1 MNGRRE
7 VNEVPAIKVD
17 KLSVSYDQTIVI
29 QDVTFSIPKG
39 KLVAI
44 IGPNGAGKTTLVK
57 AMLGMVKP
65 YSGSVQFFGQPLSSS
80 TNIAYVPQRNSV
92 DWDFPLTAFDL
103 VLMGRYKKLG
113 LFKWP
118 RAADKRATME
128 ALETVGMQSYASRQ
142 ISALSGGQQQRLF
155 IARAKLQQ
163 ADLYLM
169 DEPFAG
175 VDMATERALIALFK
189 EQRENS
195 KTLCIVHHDLST
207 VREYFDWVILLNN
220 SLIACGPTSEVFNSD
235 NLKRTYGRSALFL
248 EGTTCIS

>member
-1 MNGRRE
+1 MNGRKE
-7 VNEVPAIKVD
+7 VNEVAISVEN
-17 KLSVSYDQTIVI
+17 LSVSYDHTVVVQN
-29 QDVTFSIPKG
+29 VTFAIPKG

-65 YSGSVQFFGQPLSSS
+65 RSGNVRFFGQPLSSFK
-80 TNIAYVPQRNSV
+80 NIAYVPQRSSV

-118 RAADKRATME
+118 KTADKRAAME
-128 ALETVGMQSYASRQ
+128 ALKTVEMDAYALRQ

-155 IARAKLQQ
+155 IARALLEE
-163 ADLYLM
+163 ADLYFM
-169 DEPFAG
+169 DELFAG
-175 VDMATERALIALFK
+175 VDMATEKALIALFK
-189 EQRENS
+189 QQRANS

-207 VREYFDWVILLNN
+207 VKDYFDWVILLNN
-220 SLIACGPTSEVFNSD
+220 SLIACGPTSEVFNSE

-248 EGTTCIS
+248 EGNVCIS